1 MSRTDL
7 RVAPSPPEWR
17 TDEILADV
25 LQHVAGTA
33 LVLAAW
39 VLVFADQG
47 RAASSA
53 IAPGLL
59 ILALTG
65 INQIRFRPLLA
76 RGVALVGAWTVLAPF
91 LLKFA
96 ANDAATWAHV
106 TLGGVAAAAAT
117 VRLRLVRAS

>member
-1 MSRTDL
+1 MSWTDM

-17 TDEILADV
+17 TDEILVDV
-25 LQHVAGTA
+25 LQNAAGTA

-47 RAASSA
+47 RVASSA
-53 IAPGLL
+53 LAPGLL
-59 ILALTG
+59 ILAITG
-65 INQIRFRPLLA
+65 INQIRFRPILA

-91 LLKFA
+91 LLGFA

-106 TLGGVAAAAAT
+106 TLGSVAAAAAT
-117 VRLRLVRAS
+117 VRLRFLRAS